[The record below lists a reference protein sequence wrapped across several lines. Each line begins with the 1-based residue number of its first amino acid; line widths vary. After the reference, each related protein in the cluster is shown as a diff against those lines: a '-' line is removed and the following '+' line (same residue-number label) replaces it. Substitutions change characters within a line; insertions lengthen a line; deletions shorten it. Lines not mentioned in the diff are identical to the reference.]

1 MATKKSEYI
10 MPAVVLML
18 ICAIIS
24 GLLAVVYNLT
34 YVDNTGVLTEKL
46 LSGCKDI
53 FGEGEYQMIVDI
65 DENEKK
71 IPLTF
76 DGVTSVILDEKGNCL
91 FEIYADGYEKGGLDL
106 LIAMN
111 ADGTVKDI
119 AVVAISETP
128 GLGSKVQDRS
138 FLDQFRNA
146 GGAVIAG
153 GSSGGLYKGKKEAD
167 SSVSEN
173 AAQITAVT
181 SATYSSAGVV
191 EAVNLAVSTYAEM
204 GGAQ

>member
-46 LSGCKDI
+46 LAGCKDI

-65 DENEKK
+65 DEDEKK

-91 FEIYADGYEKGGLDL
+91 FEIYARGYEKDGIHF
-106 LIAMN
+106 LIGFDN
-111 ADGTVKDI
+111 AGAVKGISIVD
-119 AVVAISETP
+119 ISETP
-128 GLGSKVQDRS
+128 GLGTKVNNSSYLSNFTDMTDKDAPLSIDNITGASRS
-138 FLDQFRNA
+138 
-146 GGAVIAG
+146 
-153 GSSGGLYKGKKEAD
+153 SMGLK
-167 SSVSEN
+167 N
-173 AAQITAVT
+173 
-181 SATYSSAGVV
+181 
-191 EAVNLAVSTYAEM
+191 AVSKAIETFKTNKEVIFSE
-204 GGAQ
+204 

>member
-1 MATKKSEYI
+1 MKMIK
-10 MPAVVLML
+10 PALVL
-18 ICAIIS
+18 AIITTAVAA
-24 GLLAVVYNLT
+24 LLIVTYKAT
-34 YVDNTGVLTEKL
+34 YVDT
-46 LSGCKDI
+46 SGIITDALQKCCEETM
-53 FGEGEYQMIVDI
+53 GEGD
-65 DENEKK
+65 
-71 IPLTF
+71 
-76 DGVTSVILDEKGNCL
+76 
-91 FEIYADGYEKGGLDL
+91 FEIVTDWKAAGYAIEQPESIAKLIKKSDGSVAFEIVADGYEKGGLDL

-128 GLGSKVQDRS
+128 GLGSKVQGRS